1 MIYVAIIG
9 GLLAYWALMHSAAN
23 LIERTE
29 RNIPTIPKQEGDEL
43 PL

>member
-9 GLLAYWALMHSAAN
+9 ALLTYWALMHAAAN

-29 RNIPTIPKQEGDEL
+29 RNIPTVPKQEGDEL

>member
-1 MIYVAIIG
+1 MIYVTIIG
-9 GLLAYWALMHSAAN
+9 GILIYWVLMWSAAN

-29 RNIPTIPKQEGDEL
+29 RNIPAIPKQEGDEL